1 MQNPDHKTD
10 FITLLLNQI
19 FSHINHIFNVF
30 YMLFL
35 KFTYFQ
41 FTQMLTYTSLSG
53 YITNEC
59 IINPWRQLPAVC
71 VYEQNEMPTNC
82 GGNKIGRPS
91 RIHDFVYKRA

>member
-1 MQNPDHKTD
+1 
-10 FITLLLNQI
+10 
-19 FSHINHIFNVF
+19 
-30 YMLFL
+30 MLFL
-35 KFTYFQ
+35 KYTYFQ
-41 FTQMLTYTSLSG
+41 FSQMLTYTSLSG

-91 RIHDFVYKRA
+91 CIHDFVFKRALKRVGLHKTNTDTLNINNVPEAIQL